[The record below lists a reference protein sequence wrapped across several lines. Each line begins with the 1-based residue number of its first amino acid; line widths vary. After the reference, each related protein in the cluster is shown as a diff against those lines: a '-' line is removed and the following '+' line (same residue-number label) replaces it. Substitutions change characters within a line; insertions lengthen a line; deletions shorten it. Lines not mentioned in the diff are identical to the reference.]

1 MNQTEAFEKV
11 VKVITPYTKNT
22 AALANVKSETR
33 LLEDLGVNSARLVD
47 IVLAFEDEFSIAID
61 GFFARIASRIWWNAC
76 SARNSLEPPTSI
88 TDGVAP
94 LPICSSTDLR
104 GFGIKKNGAP

>member
-22 AALANVKSETR
+22 AALSSVKPETR

-47 IVLAFEDEFSIAID
+47 IVLAFEDEFNIAID
-61 GFFARIASRIWWNAC
+61 DESADKVLTVGNA
-76 SARNSLEPPTSI
+76 
-88 TDGVAP
+88 V
-94 LPICSSTDLR
+94 DL
-104 GFGIKKNGAP
+104 ILNKTMH